1 MITWPNETWSHA
13 HSSPMSWSIATVTPP
28 YAEPVTVNEA
38 KAHVKADADVTEEDS
53 LIAVQISA
61 ARDYVETA
69 TGACRSRQRVM
80 IATTF
85 DLKLDFF
92 AGGSIHLPRVPLVSL
107 VSITY
112 VDVAGLTQTVPS
124 TVYTVDYANAKID
137 LAYSQYWPS
146 VLSIHNAVTVRFIA
160 GMAAPITAVAATDT
174 LTVYGRTY
182 AALDRLQFVN
192 SGGSLP
198 APLGIGTVYEVLS
211 PVAGAFAVNLIGVG
225 SALDI
230 TSPGSGGTFAT
241 ADAAG
246 FQVLRQAILLQVA
259 SYYRNRGDGAFV
271 RAGSFDTTQ
280 DTIDALI
287 ASQAAG

>member
-1 MITWPNETWSHA
+1 MISWPNETWSHA

-38 KAHVKADADVTEEDS
+38 KAHVKADMDVTEEDS

-61 ARDYVETA
+61 ARDYIETA

-112 VDVAGLTQTVPS
+112 VDVAGLTQTLAS

-146 VLSIHNAVTVRFIA
+146 TLSIHNAVTVRFIA

-174 LTVYGRTY
+174 LTVYGRIY
-182 AALDRLQFVN
+182 ADAEQIQFVN
-192 SGGSLP
+192 SGGTLP
-198 APLGIGTVYEVLS
+198 APITPTGVYW
-211 PVAGAFAVNLIGVG
+211 VASGGSNIQINLLNTGGV
-225 SALDI
+225 LDI
-230 TSPGSGGTFAT
+230 TSPGSGTSFVV
-241 ADAAG
+241 ADAVG

-271 RAGSFDTTQ
+271 RAGSFDSTQ